1 MSDAMNSTTA
11 AQLAP
16 YPRKPPVLWTDWAMV
31 VLAFVSVGLIVWITF
46 FDVSPTTL
54 NTVLIA
60 DAVICAIFAAEFLW
74 RWRQVGWH
82 PRFLLVNWYEIL
94 GMIPA
99 VVVTSPIPRAFRI
112 IRIGVALA
120 RLARAIDRIY
130 GDRITAAV
138 VSRTTETVVDA
149 VKRPITIAV
158 LDEVADV
165 LKTGHYTK
173 NITSALEENK
183 PEMAGMILETIKN
196 DPQTKRIRYIPFHD
210 EIIQLIVDTT
220 FRMVLQVL
228 ADERTD
234 ELVADVLRENIDQI
248 RDSVKRREAAETR
261 PQAGAPALRQAG
273 NTVDTARPAP

>member
-1 MSDAMNSTTA
+1 MNATTDAR
-11 AQLAP
+11 LAP

-31 VLAFVSVGLIVWITF
+31 ALAFVSVGLIVWITF

-54 NTVLIA
+54 NAVLIV

-82 PRFLLVNWYEIL
+82 HRFLLVNWYEIL

-112 IRIGVALA
+112 IRIAVALA

-138 VSRTTETVVDA
+138 VNRATDTVVDA
-149 VKRPITIAV
+149 VKRPITVAV
-158 LDEVADV
+158 LDEVAEV
-165 LKTGHYTK
+165 LKSGHYTK
-173 NITSALEENK
+173 NIAAALEENK
-183 PEMAGMILETIKN
+183 PEMSGMILETIKN
-196 DPQTKRIRYIPFHD
+196 DPQTKRVKYIPFHD

-234 ELVADVLRENIDQI
+234 ELVADMLRENIDQI
-248 RDSVKRREAAETR
+248 RDSVKRKEDAETR
-261 PQAGAPALRQAG
+261 AKPG
-273 NTVDTARPAP
+273 NTAVIRRPTP